1 MALQS
6 LIITVAPLEQVSRG
20 LLPDTGSEYEGDGGN
35 INDALEFLLLNFTEM
50 NKLWVRMQHQGSGK
64 DRCGSLLFVQ
74 HFTSPP
80 PILVHLQ
87 LACCKFMTV

>member
-1 MALQS
+1 ML
-6 LIITVAPLEQVSRG
+6 PLDTEVFPQVSRG

-64 DRCGSLLFVQ
+64 DRSAPLTDAVGVGS
-74 HFTSPP
+74 
-80 PILVHLQ
+80 
-87 LACCKFMTV
+87 CCRCMPHCLSWVSL